1 MIDLNSCQIIVFK
14 GNKLLRAIALL
25 PWSHHTSDI
34 FSKGPCHWCYL
45 ILRSTTL
52 VILSRQKQLEKK
64 IKAEATGKTEAEAI
78 EFLVSELISIIQN
91 N

>member
-1 MIDLNSCQIIVFK
+1 
-14 GNKLLRAIALL
+14 
-25 PWSHHTSDI
+25 
-34 FSKGPCHWCYL
+34 
-45 ILRSTTL
+45 